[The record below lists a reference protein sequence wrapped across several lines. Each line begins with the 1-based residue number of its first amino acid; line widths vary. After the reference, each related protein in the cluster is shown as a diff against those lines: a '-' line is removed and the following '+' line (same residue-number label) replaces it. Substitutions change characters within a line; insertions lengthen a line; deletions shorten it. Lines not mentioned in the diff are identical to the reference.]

1 MSKSEWID
9 ISLPIYHGM
18 IGGPRD
24 PLVEMKLIRDPAKG
38 DPVTMSQVT
47 MSCHTGTHIDAP
59 RHFFPDGAGIDELP
73 LDTFIGPAQVIEIK
87 DTVSIKPAELEKYN
101 IKAGDRILFKTN
113 NSSWVYDKETFQ
125 TPYVYITKEA
135 ATYLVGKK
143 IRLVGIDYIT
153 VGGFEDREDNR
164 IVHKNFLNGG
174 VAIMEEL
181 NLKGVKPGR
190 YELIAVPLR
199 FRKGDAGH
207 ARAIIRPL

>member
-1 MSKSEWID
+1 MPKSGWID
-9 ISLPIYHGM
+9 ISLPIYAGM

-73 LDTFIGPAQVIEIK
+73 LDTFIGPAQVIEIQDK
-87 DTVSIKPAELEKYN
+87 VSIKPEELEKHN
-101 IKAGDRILFKTN
+101 IKSGDRILFKTN
-113 NSSWVYDKETFQ
+113 NSNWVYDNDKFQ
-125 TPYVYITKEA
+125 TPYVFITKESA
-135 ATYLVGKK
+135 SYLVAKK
-143 IRLVGIDYIT
+143 IQLVGIDYIT
-153 VGGFEDREDNR
+153 VGGFEDKEDNR
-164 IVHKNFLNGG
+164 IVHKAFLNGG
-174 VAIMEEL
+174 VSIMEEL

-207 ARAIIRPL
+207 TRAIIRPI